1 MKLLVQRARPLV
13 QTGLMFLA
21 GWFVYSPAL
30 RGDWLWDDLQ
40 EIPLNL
46 TLRDRAGLAQIWFA
60 QSGPDYFPITSSL
73 QWLQWHLWGEA
84 RLGYHLT
91 NLGLH
96 LLGGF
101 LLWRLLRKLGL
112 RFAFFGGLLF
122 VVHPL
127 TVESVAWISELKNTL
142 SLVFL
147 LLAFSAYLEWDRKR
161 GMGFQPMSDENTGRM
176 PVPRQFRSIES
187 SAGALLRKDEGG
199 DLKPEIRSK
208 PGGSDGSKI
217 YSGFRSHLSSFRY
230 LLSLACFLAAML
242 SKSSVVMF
250 PVVLLLY
257 AWWRRPVFAPPC
269 HGAAQRSRM
278 NAGLRRGE
286 NPPGPAARA
295 GEFSGRRDLLATVP
309 FFALALLLGG
319 VTFWFQIHRAIG
331 GWHLDQGNFWSRAAA
346 AGRAIAFYLGKFIW
360 PVGLLPI
367 YPRWPPPT
375 LLQFTPWALLG
386 LALACLWGK
395 RAAWGRH
402 ALFGLGFFLVNLIPI
417 LGFAPMSFLHIAP
430 VADHFVYLPMVGLVG
445 LTAAGLGAKWPI
457 AGRRWPVFR
466 LIAAGAICL
475 LLAIESRQYARMFAD
490 QETLWTYTLARNPRS
505 PAVHVN
511 FAFILRH
518 DGRMAEAIAQYEEAL
533 RLSPADAYLES
544 DFAGALVAAGRRRE
558 GIDHYRRA
566 VALDAD
572 LVDAR
577 TKLGDSLAEDGQRS
591 EAVANYREAL
601 HLNPQLPDVENS
613 LGVALV
619 DGGELPEAITHY
631 QAALRLKPDFAEAE
645 NNLGL
650 ALATQR
656 HWNEAIAHLK
666 SALGL
671 KPDFAK
677 AHDNLGFALGG
688 SGRLQ
693 EAEAEFERA
702 TDLAPDVVE
711 YQNNL
716 GSALAR
722 IGRTQAAIACFR
734 RALRLEP
741 EDASAH
747 YNLGVMLQTAGLA
760 QEAALHFGEALRIR
774 PDFTAARERLMQ
786 VTAGK

>member
-518 DGRMAEAIAQYEEAL
+518 DGRMA
-533 RLSPADAYLES
+533 
-544 DFAGALVAAGRRRE
+544 G
-558 GIDHYRRA
+558 
-566 VALDAD
+566 
-572 LVDAR
+572 
-577 TKLGDSLAEDGQRS
+577 
-591 EAVANYREAL
+591 
-601 HLNPQLPDVENS
+601 
-613 LGVALV
+613 
-619 DGGELPEAITHY
+619 
-631 QAALRLKPDFAEAE
+631 
-645 NNLGL
+645 
-650 ALATQR
+650 
-656 HWNEAIAHLK
+656 AIAHLK

>member
-1 MKLLVQRARPLV
+1 
-13 QTGLMFLA
+13 MFLA

-30 RGDWLWDDLQ
+30 RGNWLWDDLQ

-46 TLRDRAGLAQIWFA
+46 ILRDRAGLAQIWFA

-127 TVESVAWISELKNTL
+127 AVESVAWISELKNTL
-142 SLVFL
+142 SLPL
-147 LLAFSAYLEWDRKR
+147 LLLSALAYVDY
-161 GMGFQPMSDENTGRM
+161 DE
-176 PVPRQFRSIES
+176 
-187 SAGALLRKDEGG
+187 AGARVGPGG
-199 DLKPEIRSK
+199 DRPTLQ
-208 PGGSDGSKI
+208 
-217 YSGFRSHLSSFRY
+217 RY
-230 LLSLACFLAAML
+230 LLSVSLFLAAL
-242 SKSSVVMF
+242 LCKTSVLMF

-257 AWWRRPVFAPPC
+257 AWWRRGRIRAVD
-269 HGAAQRSRM
+269 
-278 NAGLRRGE
+278 
-286 NPPGPAARA
+286 ARA
-295 GEFSGRRDLLATVP
+295 SVP
-309 FFALALLLGG
+309 FFGLALLLGG
-319 VTFWFQIHRAIG
+319 VTFWFQIHRAIA
-331 GWHLDQGNFWSRAAA
+331 GWHLYFYQGNFWSRAIA
-346 AGRAIAFYLGKFIW
+346 AGMAIAFYFGKFIW

-367 YPRWPPPT
+367 YPRWPPLT

-386 LALACLWGK
+386 LALACLWRK
-395 RAAWGRH
+395 RATWGRH

-457 AGRRWPVFR
+457 AGRRWPVSR

-490 QETLWTYTLARNPRS
+490 QETLWAYTLAHNPRS
-505 PAVHVN
+505 PAVHDN

-533 RLSPADAYLES
+533 WLSPADAYLES

-558 GIDHYRRA
+558 GINHYRRA
-566 VALDAD
+566 VALDAN

-577 TKLGDSLAEDGQRS
+577 IKLGDSLAKDGQRS

-601 HLNPQLPDVENS
+601 HLSPQLPDVENS
-613 LGVALV
+613 LGVALA

-650 ALATQR
+650 ALARQR

-666 SALGL
+666 SAVGL

-688 SGRLQ
+688 SGRPH

-722 IGRTQAAIACFR
+722 IGRTQEAIACFR

-760 QEAALHFGEALRIR
+760 PEAALHFGEALRIR
-774 PDFTAARERLMQ
+774 PDFTAAREHLLQ